1 MKIKVTRGLSAAL
14 LASLVL
20 VLMVFAASKTSAE
33 TLNKSHPNMVLDD
46 FADFTYRTPW
56 TFYPWNPE
64 PEPAWD
70 EENEPYW
77 WTVANNGW
85 YESAYNQPCSS
96 TGNECVTHEAEGDEG
111 FMRMTVRPFTPID
124 PATPEYHGAGVME
137 LNTGFAFFKPK
148 RWKPEPGKPVTLI
161 AKVRWSDAYNAD
173 GTGDFV
179 GSSGIYLW
187 NMPIDYENLAL
198 HEVRALGI
206 DLISDDSEVPEVV
219 GLGVTVL
226 YNDGSG
232 VYELDKWNK
241 YPCYGLDIHDW
252 VELKMTWYED
262 ESGQQ
267 SAKFW
272 IDGDFVTEH
281 VFDIPFP
288 ALAFEVWNDNY
299 VLHDEGNGM
308 FSPHVGEF
316 EAEQYIDLD
325 FVKVKQ
331 N

>member
-1 MKIKVTRGLSAAL
+1 MWRTRSHLHPHRFQLHSHEKGLGSIDMKIKITRGLPAIL
-14 LASLVL
+14 LVSLVL
-20 VLMVFAASKTSAE
+20 VLTVFAASETSAE
-33 TLNKSHPNMVLDD
+33 TLNKSNPNMVLDNFVD
-46 FADFTYRTPW
+46 FAYRTPW

-64 PEPAWD
+64 PEPEWD

-96 TGNECVTHEAEGDEG
+96 TGNECVTHETEGDEG

-124 PATPEYHGAGVME
+124 PATPEYHAVGVME

-161 AKVRWSDAYNAD
+161 AKLRWSDAYNAD

-187 NMPIDYENLAL
+187 NMPIDYENLTL

-232 VYELDKWNK
+232 IYELDKWDK
-241 YPCYGLDIHDW
+241 YLYYGVDIHDW

-272 IDGDFVTEH
+272 INEDFGR
-281 VFDIPFP
+281 
-288 ALAFEVWNDNY
+288 AYL
-299 VLHDEGNGM
+299 
-308 FSPHVGEF
+308 
-316 EAEQYIDLD
+316 
-325 FVKVKQ
+325 
-331 N
+331 

>member
-1 MKIKVTRGLSAAL
+1 MKIKATRGLSAVL
-14 LASLVL
+14 LFSLVL
-20 VLMVFAASKTSAE
+20 VLTVFAASETSAE
-33 TLNKSHPNMVLDD
+33 TLNKSHPNMVLDN
-46 FADFTYRTPW
+46 FADFAYRTPW
-56 TFYPWNPE
+56 TFYHWNPE
-64 PEPAWD
+64 PEPEWD

-77 WTVANNGW
+77 WTVTNNGW

-96 TGNECVTHEAEGDEG
+96 TGNECVTHETEGDEG
-111 FMRMTVRPFTPID
+111 FMRITVRPFTPID
-124 PATPEYHGAGVME
+124 PAIPEYHGAGVME

-148 RWKPEPGKPVTLI
+148 RWKPEPGRPVTLI
-161 AKVRWSDAYNAD
+161 AKLRWSDAYNAD

-187 NMPIDYENLAL
+187 NMPIDYENLTL

-206 DLISDDSEVPEVV
+206 ELISDDSEVPEVV

-232 VYELDKWNK
+232 IYELDKWDK
-241 YPCYGLDIHDW
+241 YLYYGVDIHDW

-262 ESGQQ
+262 EGGQQ

-272 IDGDFVTEH
+272 INEDFVAEH
-281 VFDIPFP
+281 IFAIPFP

-299 VLHDEGNGM
+299 VLHDEGNGT

-316 EAEQYIDLD
+316 ETEQYVDLD